1 MFLKKSLFCWHGGMK
16 TALMPGTFFG
26 GMETWDREL
35 IFRELFSS
43 HATMPG
49 MPLGFKLFCQKL
61 GLRYY
66 ATRLARGGI
75 YSL

>member
-1 MFLKKSLFCWHGGMK
+1 MFLQKSLFCWHGGMK
-16 TALMPGTFFG
+16 TAFMPGKKTLVAW
-26 GMETWDREL
+26 TWDREAL
-35 IFRELFSS
+35 IRGIFSS

-66 ATRLARGGI
+66 ATKSAWGGI